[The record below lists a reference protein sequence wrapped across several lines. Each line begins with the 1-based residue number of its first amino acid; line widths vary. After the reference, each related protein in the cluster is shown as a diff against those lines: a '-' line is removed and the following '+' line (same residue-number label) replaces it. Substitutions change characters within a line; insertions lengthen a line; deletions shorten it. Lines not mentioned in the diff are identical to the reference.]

1 MKVKVNGEDKT
12 VKEAISITDLL
23 SDFSIKPEAVV
34 VELNLKIISKD
45 SWDKTILNEND
56 SVEIVRFVGGG

>member
-1 MKVKVNGEDKT
+1 MKIKVNGEEKP
-12 VKEAISITDLL
+12 VKEGSSISGLL
-23 SDFSIKPEAVV
+23 SEFSIKPEAVV

-45 SWDKTILNEND
+45 NWDEILLKEND

>member
-1 MKVKVNGEDKT
+1 MKIKVNGEDKI

-45 SWDKTILNEND
+45 IWDEIVLNEND

>member
-1 MKVKVNGEDKT
+1 MKIKVNGEEKL
-12 VKEAISITDLL
+12 VKEGSSISALL
-23 SDFSIKPEAVV
+23 SEFSIKPEAVV

-45 SWDKTILNEND
+45 SWDEIFLNEND